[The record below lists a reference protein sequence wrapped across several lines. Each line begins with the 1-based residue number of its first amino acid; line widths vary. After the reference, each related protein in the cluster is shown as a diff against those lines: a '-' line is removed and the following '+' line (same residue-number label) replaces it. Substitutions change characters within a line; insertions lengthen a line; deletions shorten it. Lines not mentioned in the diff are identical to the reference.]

1 MHLSSKCAAECKEQT
16 GCERRRL
23 KWAWTHYCI
32 TDPKSGAQDCV
43 RPPRTAVGE
52 PHLSRRG
59 AKGGYAKGWRRR
71 VPLLPVQDFYSPSKP
86 LAYNTHTGSILIPP
100 RFLSSKAF
108 GSFPKLLSNKFVFP
122 TFPIPTSPCQPLPD
136 LAFFPWLA
144 CKNIDSWG
152 RFHFSP

>member
-1 MHLSSKCAAECKEQT
+1 MGLNTLLYNRSQIRSTRLCTTTPTVGKQAART
-16 GCERRRL
+16 G
-23 KWAWTHYCI
+23 A
-32 TDPKSGAQDCV
+32 A
-43 RPPRTAVGE
+43 TAVGE

-144 CKNIDSWG
+144 CKNIDS
-152 RFHFSP
+152 